1 MEQAYLLEL
10 LVMQNIFEWELTA
23 ECLMFFYDELCR
35 KRQYHSYAKVLGFF
49 CTSVGSHSIR
59 RKKYYLLPFVHRFNL
74 LWRTDTNI
82 KMVILKIVRQNYCL
96 PHLSFLSL
104 FFLFFFFKH
113 LPFSVTQLDKIIES
127 DALNSTNRNSTW
139 KYNQHI
145 NFEYFLPHEQLIFR
159 KAFPSPKTRTF
170 QNRFI
175 FIQDSGE
182 FKVLVKCGECLY
194 SPMKLNSSPHP
205 PSPCQGTAIQK
216 PPVTFLSKCPDD
228 FETQLCCGYATSD
241 SRPKSVLLW
250 KSTSWCI
257 RGFLIGRAETK
268 AEEKLHAFFLKS
280 GAYMVTTVCCGD
292 SMTRWQHK
300 TVEKQ
305 AKEKEAAIELVP
317 KEWDQMITLTPLPI
331 QSLWAYL
338 FIWYISG

>member
-1 MEQAYLLEL
+1 M
-10 LVMQNIFEWELTA
+10 
-23 ECLMFFYDELCR
+23 
-35 KRQYHSYAKVLGFF
+35 
-49 CTSVGSHSIR
+49 
-59 RKKYYLLPFVHRFNL
+59 
-74 LWRTDTNI
+74 
-82 KMVILKIVRQNYCL
+82 
-96 PHLSFLSL
+96 
-104 FFLFFFFKH
+104 
-113 LPFSVTQLDKIIES
+113 TQLDKIIES

-257 RGFLIGRAETK
+257 RGFLIGRTETK

-280 GAYMVTTVCCGD
+280 GAYVVTTVCCGD

-300 TVEKQ
+300 TGETGKGKRSSHWACSKRVGSNDNLNSPTYSVIMSLLIYLIHKW
-305 AKEKEAAIELVP
+305 IGHT
-317 KEWDQMITLTPLPI
+317 W
-331 QSLWAYL
+331 LWAVYHFPKQNNKNL
-338 FIWYISG
+338 